1 MLSEPLRII
10 AEANAEIAGF
20 LDRALAE
27 GLGPGDPGK
36 VLSAIEPQLP
46 AIAATLGKAGAAL
59 ASSVRG
65 ETRDRESRL
74 QIDLYTQNLQRL
86 RELLPPLLASA
97 ELQHRRL
104 ATGADE
110 VRETTAWFRALQ
122 STEMD

>member
-27 GLGPGDPGK
+27 GLGCSDPGK
-36 VLSAIEPQLP
+36 ALSAIEPQLP
-46 AIAATLGKAGAAL
+46 AIAAILGKAGDAL
-59 ASSVRG
+59 ASSIRG

-74 QIDLYTQNLQRL
+74 QIDLYTRNLQRL

-104 ATGADE
+104 ATGAGN
-110 VRETTAWFRALQ
+110 VRETIAWLRALQ
-122 STEMD
+122 STKVD